1 MPMKSKQQPEKR
13 HSLPPVIAIPA
24 DIDPDYR
31 ERLQGLKNGKI
42 VEQGDHPYIDVGDGT
57 LAHVQDARSLLSGV
71 TDGSLIA
78 RLTDLAKRCEYPVMI
93 IVGNL
98 YGKSPVDIAHSRS
111 IAGFLTHLELFTR
124 IRTLQAPD
132 RFHAVMMMQLLAK
145 QAQRGFQ
152 SFGLEDL

>member
-1 MPMKSKQQPEKR
+1 MNTTQQPDQ
-13 HSLPPVIAIPA
+13 PPVSPPQIAIPT

-31 ERLQGLKNGKI
+31 ERLQKLKNGKI
-42 VEQGDHPYIDVGDGT
+42 VIQEDHPFIDVGEDT
-57 LAHVQDARSLLSGV
+57 LVHVQDARSLASEV
-71 TDGSLIA
+71 TDGSLVA

-93 IVGNL
+93 VVGNL
-98 YGKSPVDIAHSRS
+98 YGKSPVDVSRSRS

-132 RFHAVMMMQLLAK
+132 RFHAVMMVQLLAK
-145 QAQRGFQ
+145 QAQRGFH

>member
-1 MPMKSKQQPEKR
+1 MNSKQQTEQQP
-13 HSLPPVIAIPA
+13 SAPPLIAIPA

-31 ERLQGLKNGKI
+31 ERLQKLKNGNI
-42 VEQGDHPYIDVGDGT
+42 VVQEDHPFVDVGEDT
-57 LAHVQDARSLLSGV
+57 LVYVQDARVLLSVV
-71 TDGSLIA
+71 TDGSLIV

-93 IVGNL
+93 VVGNL
-98 YGKSPVDIAHSRS
+98 YGKSPVDISRSRS

-132 RFHAVMMMQLLAK
+132 RFHAVMMVQLLAK
-145 QAQRGFQ
+145 QAQRGFH

>member
-1 MPMKSKQQPEKR
+1 MNSKQQTEQQP
-13 HSLPPVIAIPA
+13 SAPPLIAIPA

-31 ERLQGLKNGKI
+31 ERLQKLKNGNI
-42 VEQGDHPYIDVGDGT
+42 VVHEDHPFVDVGEDT
-57 LAHVQDARSLLSGV
+57 LVYVQDARVLLSVV
-71 TDGSLIA
+71 TDGSLIV

-93 IVGNL
+93 VVGNL
-98 YGKSPVDIAHSRS
+98 YGKSPVDISRSRS

-132 RFHAVMMMQLLAK
+132 RFHAVMMVQLLAK
-145 QAQRGFQ
+145 QAQRGFH